1 MKKKLVAILVLL
13 LLIILFSSLYFIIT
27 NKQEK
32 NIEVK
37 PDPNHHQKVE
47 IKEPEEPVETLN
59 ITSNINISE
68 NKDLEAFFKTF
79 FDSYYKSLADLELTD
94 TTYMFSNLEN
104 AKVYKTALELLI
116 TTRKE
121 KDHDLKIND
130 IIYTLTVDKY
140 KEENNKITIVLY
152 ENCQYKFNFIKDV
165 ESKIYN
171 IKNTFTLVK
180 DENSYKIDYY
190 NKVQDFY
197 VMITDYYKIGSQ
209 GNYEEKIDQIKENY
223 LEVFKT
229 ENAKIL
235 DMQTNYLN
243 NNYTK
248 LTCDH
253 AYDRESAY
261 NYATNWVGKRN
272 PRWARFGAN
281 CVNYVSQVMYNGG
294 IPMDYYG
301 DYQWKFYDSHK
312 NDNNTASGF
321 TYSWTWVPALTNYF
335 KYNKGYGLCGKYNE
349 NLYLGEK
356 GDVVVV
362 GTKGA
367 DRHVITVI
375 DQVKEDGKV
384 IDLLVN
390 SNTVDLENFPLSAY
404 AYPYKVLLKVYGWNE
419 K

>member
-1 MKKKLVAILVLL
+1 
-13 LLIILFSSLYFIIT
+13 
-27 NKQEK
+27 
-32 NIEVK
+32 
-37 PDPNHHQKVE
+37 
-47 IKEPEEPVETLN
+47 
-59 ITSNINISE
+59 
-68 NKDLEAFFKTF
+68 
-79 FDSYYKSLADLELTD
+79 
-94 TTYMFSNLEN
+94 MFSNLEN

-140 KEENNKITIVLY
+140 KEENNEITIVLY

-171 IKNTFTLVK
+171 IKNTFTLIK

-197 VMITDYYKIGSQ
+197 VMITDYYKIGNQS
-209 GNYEEKIDQIKENY
+209 NYEEKIDQIKENY
-223 LEVFKT
+223 LKVFKT

-253 AYDRESAY
+253 AYDREGAY

-272 PRWARFGAN
+272 PRWARFDAN

-301 DYQWKFYDSHK
+301 DYQWKFYDSNK

-362 GTKGA
+362 GSKDA
-367 DRHVITVI
+367 DRHVITII